1 MSILRIKN
9 LQVSFKLKKSSFDAI
24 RHISFSVQESEV
36 LGIVGESGS
45 GKSVTVKSVMG
56 ILPPNGNVTGGE
68 IIFEDNNFLTM
79 DPKEKRKLLGTDI
92 SMIFQDPMTA
102 LNPLKTI
109 GFHLTEVVL
118 RHQNVSKKEAED
130 MALKV
135 LEKVE
140 IPNPQ
145 QRLKQYPHELSG
157 GMRQRVIIAMALI
170 NNPKLLIAD
179 EPTTALD
186 VTIQFQILALI
197 KRLQEQNNM
206 SVVLI
211 THDLA
216 VVYNICD
223 RIIVMYGGKIMET
236 GLRDEIFNNPKH
248 PYTQA
253 LLNSIPDVNADV
265 TKKLTPIDG
274 IAPSLDNM
282 PSGCPFAP
290 RCKHCFEKCDVMPEV
305 SVISDTHSAY
315 CHLVGGGING

>member
-9 LQVSFKLKKSSFDAI
+9 LQVSFKLKKSSFEAI
-24 RHISFSVQESEV
+24 RHISFDIQEREI

-56 ILPPNGNVTGGE
+56 ILPSNGGVTDGE
-68 IIFEDNNFLTM
+68 ILFEDKNLLTM
-79 DPKEKRKLLGTDI
+79 DIKDKRKLLGNEV

-109 GFHLTEVVL
+109 GFHLTEIVL
-118 RHQNVSKKEAED
+118 RHQKVSKTEALT
-130 MALKV
+130 MALKA
-135 LEKVE
+135 LETVE

-197 KRLQEQNNM
+197 KRLQKENNM
-206 SVVLI
+206 SVALI

-216 VVYNICD
+216 VVYNVCD

-253 LLNSIPDVNADV
+253 LLNSIPDLNSNT
-265 TKKLTPIDG
+265 TKKLTPIEG

-282 PSGCPFAP
+282 PKGCPFAP
-290 RCKHCFEKCDVMPEV
+290 RCSHCHEKCDIMPEV
-305 SVISDTHSAY
+305 TTLSSSHSVY
-315 CHLVGGGING
+315 CHLVGGDLNG